1 MGVLSSE
8 RPCRVLLGFNS
19 WENQG
24 KPASQHMP
32 ERREE
37 STGIKIGGSLK
48 REVMTWEICK
58 TLLESAYFLG
68 MRVKAVQTNF
78 L

>member
-1 MGVLSSE
+1 
-8 RPCRVLLGFNS
+8 
-19 WENQG
+19 
-24 KPASQHMP
+24 MP
-32 ERREE
+32 ERREK

-78 L
+78 LSISKSCVTFDTLVAV